1 MIAWATLSL
10 LKRFGH
16 GKTLTG
22 RFYSAGQYLARGLP
36 YF

>member
-1 MIAWATLSL
+1 MIAWAMLSL
-10 LKRFGH
+10 LKRSGD

-22 RFYSAGQYLARGLP
+22 FYSAGQYLARGLP

>member
-1 MIAWATLSL
+1 MIAWAMVSL
-10 LKRFGH
+10 LKRVSH

-22 RFYSAGQYLARGLP
+22 FYSAGQYLARGLP